1 MNINTTDTGLYEL
14 KIISIRS
21 SSEKTFSVTVHDVPA
36 AEQDEMKRKSVK
48 EGESVTLDP
57 GVMKNQNDL
66 MTWHFNDLCIAE
78 ISEEPGKICTDVQ
91 SKDGDERFRNRLE
104 LDHQTGSLT
113 ITNTTITDSGV
124 YKLQINSSSFSIIRS
139 FSVTVTDSCLSS
151 AAVAGICA
159 AVVGVLML
167 MAIYLYLLHCLV
179 KRINTR
185 MKHSDQAN
193 GVNGWWPNQ
202 SDILLMD
209 DVRKMP
215 FNHTDTLVMNTTNDL
230 SSNH

>member
-1 MNINTTDTGLYEL
+1 MGLWDDEDEVGRGKSEYTRYKKLDYMTNIRSTDTGLYEL
-14 KIISIRS
+14 KIIGNRS
-21 SSEKTFSVTVHDVPA
+21 SSKKTFNVTVHDVPA
-36 AEQDEMKRKSVK
+36 AEQDEIKRESVK

-57 GVMKNQNDL
+57 GVMKNPNDL
-66 MTWHFNDLCIAE
+66 MTWHFNDICIAE

-91 SKDGDERFRNRLE
+91 CKDGDERFRNRLK

-124 YKLQINSSSFSIIRS
+124 YQLQIISRSFSIIRS
-139 FSVTVTDSCLSS
+139 FSVTVTDF
-151 AAVAGICA
+151 
-159 AVVGVLML
+159 
-167 MAIYLYLLHCLV
+167 
-179 KRINTR
+179 R
-185 MKHSDQAN
+185 MEHSDQVN
-193 GVNGWWPNQ
+193 GVNDSWPNQ

-215 FNHTDTLVMNTTNDL
+215 SNHTDTLVMNTTDDL